1 MKFEQAVAITPLK
14 PDVVEPLAP
23 ADTPESPVGCT
34 QNVGATAVLI
44 DSSTDDEAQRA
55 FAILKLS
62 MQGESAIAQ
71 GQGISL
77 AAHRAR
83 VANVLKS
90 KVNHV

>member
-14 PDVVEPLAP
+14 PDAAEPLAP
-23 ADTPESPVGCT
+23 AEPSESPCGCT
-34 QNVGATAVLI
+34 QNVAVTDVLI

-55 FAILKLS
+55 CAMLKLAL
-62 MQGESAIAQ
+62 QGESAIAQ
-71 GQGISL
+71 GQGISH

-90 KVNHV
+90 KVD